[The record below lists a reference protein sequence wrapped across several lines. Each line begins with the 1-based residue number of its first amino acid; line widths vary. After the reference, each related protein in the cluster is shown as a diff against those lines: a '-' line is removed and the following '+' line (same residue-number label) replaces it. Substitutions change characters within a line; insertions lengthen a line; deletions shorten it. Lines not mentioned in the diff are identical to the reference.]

1 MLPIL
6 NATSRTRSRL
16 EAWYPVLL
24 SLSIMANALVLFFFL
39 TLPARA
45 SYGDGNPRLEKLYAS
60 YISPC
65 CWRENLMAHNSPEA
79 TRLRG
84 RIAGMV
90 QDGKTDEQIKQT
102 LVAEYGKRIM
112 SLPEGG
118 TRVWLFW
125 TPVALLA
132 AGGIG
137 LVGLLHH
144 IRRTPSAPVYAGPPA
159 QLDPGW
165 DDE

>member
-1 MLPIL
+1 MLSL
-6 NATSRTRSRL
+6 ANATSRTKSRW

-24 SLSIMANALVLFFFL
+24 PLSIMVNAFVLFLFL
-39 TLPARA
+39 TLPAHA
-45 SYGDGNPRLEKLYAS
+45 SYGDGSPRLEKLYAS

-79 TRLRG
+79 TRLRA

-90 QDGKTDEQIKQT
+90 KDGQSDEQIKQT
-102 LVAEYGKRIM
+102 LVGEYGKRIM

-125 TPVALLA
+125 TPVTLLLI
-132 AGGIG
+132 GGIG
-137 LVGLLHH
+137 LGWLL
-144 IRRTPSAPVYAGPPA
+144 RRMKQMPASAYSGPPA
-159 QLDPGW
+159 PLAPGW
-165 DDE
+165 EDE